1 MGSTRSLWPVS
12 RPPQLSDSGRGQ
24 FLRPTSSS
32 ARNATL
38 FHFPRAA
45 TRSFLWLLRNPPP
58 PLTSSQTLARSE
70 DASWRLWCRRKHLQ
84 VCGKSTNGRDEHA
97 HLESASASHRA
108 AAASL
113 LYQQSEL
120 VSWRLRCR
128 SQSVQVRGRGGRHSL
143 SECQRQRRARTPR
156 VRLRLSCTVQQPQAC
171 STRVGACFHGG
182 SSQCRSQSVQ
192 VRSRGGRHSSPEC
205 RRQRRARTPFLSPP
219 PPRTVQQTQACST
232 SRSSMAAPVQTTI
245 TQPGRC
251 VIAATDIRSLSE
263 YCTPLES
270 ASASHLAAAA
280 SLPSKSELHGGSG
293 TDHNQCRCAV
303 AVTRQSSPE
312 SKRHRRAR
320 TPSLSLPQPRIVQ
333 QPQACSTSRSFM
345 AAPV

>member
-1 MGSTRSLWPVS
+1 MAAPV
-12 RPPQLSDSGRGQ
+12 QI
-24 FLRPTSSS
+24 TIS
-32 ARNATL
+32 AGAWSWWQTL
-38 FHFPRAA
+38 FIRVPEAETSTH
-45 TRSFLWLLRNPPP
+45 TFL
-58 PLTSSQTLARSE
+58 A
-70 DASWRLWCRRKHLQ
+70 
-84 VCGKSTNGRDEHA
+84 
-97 HLESASASHRA
+97 SASASHPRTV
-108 AAASL
+108 
-113 LYQQSEL
+113 QQHQACSTSPEL
-120 VSWRLRCR
+120 H
-128 SQSVQVRGRGGRHSL
+128 GGLGLDTISAGAWSRWQALS

-270 ASASHLAAAA
+270 ASASHRAAAA